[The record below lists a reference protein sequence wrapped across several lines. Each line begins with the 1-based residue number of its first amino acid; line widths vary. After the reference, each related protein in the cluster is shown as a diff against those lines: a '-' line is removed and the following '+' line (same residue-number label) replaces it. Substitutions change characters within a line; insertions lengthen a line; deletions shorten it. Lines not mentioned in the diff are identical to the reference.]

1 VTSTSISARQAA
13 HFGLVPPTV
22 PSLTGSID
30 ADQWPDIAVAAGSPV
45 RAAVARAIFTS
56 AVARLPLRVRLPAGR
71 TIGGGGP
78 ADPVMVLHRP
88 REFYRRFGASGLI
101 GFGESYM
108 AGDWDCASKTGASK
122 TGANQTGADLTALLT
137 VLAEHAAELVPPWL
151 QRLRRLAVRR
161 QPGDDLQTVEGA
173 RRNIGRHYDLSNDLF
188 GLFLDETMTYSSAVF
203 TDPADIPAMDQLTTA
218 RFLAEAQRR
227 KIDRLLD
234 QAGVGPGGRVLE
246 IGTGWGELA
255 IRAARRGATV
265 HTVTI
270 SREQAEL
277 ATKRIAQAGLAG
289 QVRVELCDYR
299 DIEGQFD
306 AICSV
311 EMLEAVG
318 ERYWDPFFSA
328 LDQHLAPGGRVGLQT
343 ITMGH
348 DRMLATQHTYT
359 WIQKYIF
366 PGGLLPSITA
376 IGDSLSRTRLRIV
389 SREDFGAH
397 YAATLKLWREQ
408 FGAHAGEV
416 ARLGFDD
423 VFRRMWNFYLSYT
436 EAGFRAGYID
446 VSQLTLAR
454 I

>member
-1 VTSTSISARQAA
+1 VTTTSIPVTTTSIRVRPAGAA
-13 HFGLVPPTV
+13 VDP
-22 PSLTGSID
+22 D
-30 ADQWPDIAVAAGSPV
+30 RWPDIAVAAGSPV
-45 RAAVARAIFTS
+45 RAAVARAVFTS
-56 AVARLPLRVRLPAGR
+56 AVAQLPLRVRLPSGQDSAYR

-78 ADPVMVLHRP
+78 ATPVMVLRRP

-108 AGDWDCASKTGASK
+108 AGDWDSE
-122 TGANQTGADLTALLT
+122 DLTALLT

-161 QPGDDLQTVEGA
+161 HPGDDLQTVAGA

-188 GLFLDETMTYSSAVF
+188 ALFLDETMTYSSAIF
-203 TDPADIPAMDQLTTA
+203 TDPDDNPGPEQLPD
-218 RFLAEAQRR
+218 AQRR

-234 QAGVGPGGRVLE
+234 RAGVGRGSRVLE

-255 IRAARRGATV
+255 IQAARRGATV

-277 ATKRIAQAGLAG
+277 ATRRIAEAGLAG

-299 DIEGQFD
+299 DVEGQFD

-311 EMLEAVG
+311 EMIEAVG
-318 ERYWDPFFSA
+318 DQYWDTFFTA

-343 ITMGH
+343 ITMAH
-348 DRMLATQHTYT
+348 DRMLATRHTYT

-366 PGGLLPSITA
+366 PGGLLPSVTA

-397 YAATLKLWREQ
+397 YAATLKLWRER
-408 FGAHAGEV
+408 FGAHADEV
-416 ARLGFDD
+416 ARLGFDE
-423 VFRRMWNFYLSYT
+423 VFSRMWNFYFSYT

>member
-1 VTSTSISARQAA
+1 VTTTSIRPTQAGA
-13 HFGLVPPTV
+13 TV
-22 PSLTGSID
+22 D
-30 ADQWPDIAVAAGSPV
+30 AQRWPDIAVAAGSPV
-45 RAAVARAIFTS
+45 RAAVARAVFTN
-56 AVARLPLRVRLPAGR
+56 AVTRLPLRVRFPNGQV
-71 TIGGGGP
+71 IGGGP
-78 ADPVMVLHRP
+78 DTPVMVLRRP

-101 GFGESYM
+101 GFGEAYM
-108 AGDWDCASKTGASK
+108 AGDWDAAGEN
-122 TGANQTGADLTALLT
+122 GDDLTGLLT

-151 QRLRRLAVRR
+151 QRLRKLAVRR
-161 QPGDDLQTVEGA
+161 QPRGDRQTVAGA

-188 GLFLDETMTYSSAVF
+188 ALFLDETMTYSAALF
-203 TDPADIPAMDQLTTA
+203 TDLDEPAD
-218 RFLAEAQRR
+218 LAGAQRR

-234 QAGVGPGGRVLE
+234 RAGVGRGCRVLE

-270 SREQAEL
+270 SREQAAL
-277 ATKRIAQAGLAG
+277 ATQRIAEAGLAG

-299 DIEGQFD
+299 DVQGQFD

-311 EMLEAVG
+311 EMIEAVG
-318 ERYWDPFFSA
+318 DRYWDAFFTA
-328 LDQHLAPGGRVGLQT
+328 LDQHLAPGGRVGLQA
-343 ITMGH
+343 ITMAH
-348 DRMLATQHTYT
+348 DRMLATRHTYT

-366 PGGLLPSITA
+366 PGGLLPSVTA
-376 IGDSLSRTRLRIV
+376 IGDSLSRTRLQIV
-389 SREDFGAH
+389 SREDFGLH
-397 YAATLKLWREQ
+397 YAQTLRLWREQ
-408 FGAHAGEV
+408 FSARADQV
-416 ARLGFDD
+416 AALGFDE

>member
-1 VTSTSISARQAA
+1 VTTTSIRATQA
-13 HFGLVPPTV
+13 GRT
-22 PSLTGSID
+22 ID
-30 ADQWPDIAVAAGSPV
+30 AERWPDVAVAAGSPV
-45 RAAVARAIFTS
+45 RAAVARNVFTS
-56 AVARLPLRVRLPAGR
+56 AVTRLPLRVRFPSGQV
-71 TIGGGGP
+71 IGGGGP
-78 ADPVMVLHRP
+78 DAPVMVLRRP

-101 GFGESYM
+101 GFGEAYM
-108 AGDWDCASKTGASK
+108 AGDWDSE
-122 TGANQTGADLTALLT
+122 DLTALLT

-161 QPGDDLQTVEGA
+161 QPGDDLQTVAGA

-203 TDPADIPAMDQLTTA
+203 TDPGARPGQEQLAD
-218 RFLAEAQRR
+218 AQRR

-234 QAGVGPGGRVLE
+234 RAGVGRGTKMLE

-277 ATKRIAQAGLAG
+277 ATRRIAEAGLSG

-299 DIEGQFD
+299 DVAGQFD

-311 EMLEAVG
+311 EMIEAVG
-318 ERYWDPFFSA
+318 DRYWDTFFTA
-328 LDQHLAPGGRVGLQT
+328 LDRHLAPGGRVGLQT
-343 ITMGH
+343 ITMAH
-348 DRMLATQHTYT
+348 DRMLATRRTYT

-366 PGGLLPSITA
+366 PGGLLPSVTA

-389 SREDFGAH
+389 AREDFGAH
-397 YAATLKLWREQ
+397 YAETLRLWRER
-408 FGAHAGEV
+408 FGAHAGQV

-423 VFRRMWNFYLSYT
+423 VFRRMWTFYLCYT

>member
-1 VTSTSISARQAA
+1 VTTRTMAGTKALAKKTRPADT
-13 HFGLVPPTV
+13 GRTV
-22 PSLTGSID
+22 PVD
-30 ADQWPDIAVAAGSPV
+30 ADRWPDIAVAAGSPV
-45 RAAVARAIFTS
+45 RTAVARNVFTS
-56 AVARLPLRVRLPAGR
+56 AVARLPLQVKFPHGQI
-71 TIGGGGP
+71 IGGGGP
-78 ADPVMVLHRP
+78 AAPVMVLRRP

-108 AGDWDCASKTGASK
+108 AGDWDCADQSGD
-122 TGANQTGADLTALLT
+122 DLTALLT

-161 QPGDDLQTVEGA
+161 QPGDDLQTVAGA

-188 GLFLDETMTYSSAVF
+188 ALFLDESMTYSSALF
-203 TDPADIPAMDQLTTA
+203 TNLDEATD
-218 RFLAEAQRR
+218 LAGAQHR

-234 QAGVGPGGRVLE
+234 RARVGRGSRVLE

-265 HTVTI
+265 RTVTI

-277 ATKRIAQAGLAG
+277 ATRRIAEAGLAG

-299 DIEGQFD
+299 DVEGQFD

-311 EMLEAVG
+311 EMIEAVG
-318 ERYWDPFFSA
+318 DRYWDTFFTA
-328 LDQHLAPGGRVGLQT
+328 LDQHLAPGGRIGLQT
-343 ITMGH
+343 ITMAH
-348 DRMLATQHTYT
+348 DRMLATRHTYT

-366 PGGLLPSITA
+366 PGGLLPSVTA

-389 SREDFGAH
+389 AREDFGIH
-397 YAATLKLWREQ
+397 YAETLRLWRER

-416 ARLGFDD
+416 ARLGFDE

-454 I
+454 T

>member
-1 VTSTSISARQAA
+1 VITTSIRATQA
-13 HFGLVPPTV
+13 GT
-22 PSLTGSID
+22 TID
-30 ADQWPDIAVAAGSPV
+30 ADRWPDVAVAAGSPV
-45 RAAVARAIFTS
+45 RTAVARNVFTS
-56 AVARLPLRVRLPAGR
+56 AVARLPLQVRFPRGQI
-71 TIGGGGP
+71 IGGGGP
-78 ADPVMVLHRP
+78 DTPVMVLHRP

-101 GFGESYM
+101 GFGEAYM
-108 AGDWDCASKTGASK
+108 AGDWDCAD
-122 TGANQTGADLTALLT
+122 QTGEDLTALLI

-161 QPGDDLQTVEGA
+161 HPGEDLQTVAGA

-188 GLFLDETMTYSSAVF
+188 GLFLDETMTYSSALF
-203 TDPADIPAMDQLTTA
+203 TNLDETTD
-218 RFLAEAQRR
+218 LAGAQRR

-234 QAGVGPGGRVLE
+234 RAGVGPGCRLLE

-277 ATKRIAQAGLAG
+277 ATRRIAEAGLAS

-299 DIEGQFD
+299 DVEGQFD

-311 EMLEAVG
+311 EMIEAVG
-318 ERYWDPFFSA
+318 DRYWDTFFTA
-328 LDQHLAPGGRVGLQT
+328 LDRHLAPGGRIGLQT
-343 ITMGH
+343 ITMAH
-348 DRMLATQHTYT
+348 DRMLATRHTYT

-366 PGGLLPSITA
+366 PGGLLPSVTA

-389 SREDFGAH
+389 AREDFGAH
-397 YAATLKLWREQ
+397 YAETLKLWRER
-408 FGAHAGEV
+408 FGAQAGEV
-416 ARLGFDD
+416 ARLGFDE

>member
-1 VTSTSISARQAA
+1 VTTTSVAVTPPGAA
-13 HFGLVPPTV
+13 
-22 PSLTGSID
+22 ID
-30 ADQWPDIAVAAGSPV
+30 AERWPDVAVAAGSPV
-45 RAAVARAIFTS
+45 RAAVARAVFTR
-56 AVARLPLRVRLPAGR
+56 AVARLPLQVKLPDGR
-71 TIGGGGP
+71 IVGGGKKD
-78 ADPVMVLHRP
+78 APVMVLHRP

-101 GFGESYM
+101 GFGESYL
-108 AGDWDCASKTGASK
+108 AGDWDSH
-122 TGANQTGADLTALLT
+122 DLTGLLT

-161 QPGDDLQTVEGA
+161 QPRDDLQTVTGA

-188 GLFLDETMTYSSAVF
+188 ALFLDETMTYSAAIF
-203 TDPADIPAMDQLTTA
+203 ADQDDAPAEDQLA
-218 RFLAEAQRR
+218 DAQRR

-234 QAGVGPGGRVLE
+234 RAGVSRGCRVLE

-265 HTVTI
+265 RSITI

-277 ATKRIAQAGLAG
+277 ASHRIAAAGLAG

-299 DIEGQFD
+299 DVQGQFD

-318 ERYWDPFFSA
+318 ERYWDTFFAA
-328 LDQHLAPGGRVGLQT
+328 LDQHLAPGGRVSLQT
-343 ITMGH
+343 ITMPH
-348 DRMLATQHTYT
+348 DRMLATRNTYT

-366 PGGLLPSITA
+366 PGGLLPSVTA

-389 SREDFGAH
+389 KREDYGPH
-397 YAATLKLWREQ
+397 YAQTLRIWREQ
-408 FGAHAGEV
+408 FGAHADEV
-416 ARLGFDD
+416 ARLGFDE
-423 VFRRMWNFYLSYT
+423 VFRRMWNFYLSYS
-436 EAGFRAGYID
+436 EAGFLAGYID

>member
-1 VTSTSISARQAA
+1 VTTTSIRATQA
-13 HFGLVPPTV
+13 GT
-22 PSLTGSID
+22 TID
-30 ADQWPDIAVAAGSPV
+30 ADRWPDVAVAAGSPV
-45 RAAVARAIFTS
+45 RTAVARNVFTS
-56 AVARLPLRVRLPAGR
+56 AVARLPLQVRFPSGQI
-71 TIGGGGP
+71 IGGGGP
-78 ADPVMVLHRP
+78 DTPVMVLRRP

-101 GFGESYM
+101 GFGEAYM
-108 AGDWDCASKTGASK
+108 AGDWDSAH
-122 TGANQTGADLTALLT
+122 QTGEDLTALLV

-161 QPGDDLQTVEGA
+161 HPGEDLQTVAGA

-188 GLFLDETMTYSSAVF
+188 ALFLDETMTYSSAVF
-203 TDPADIPAMDQLTTA
+203 TDPDGHPGPEQLAD
-218 RFLAEAQRR
+218 AQRR

-234 QAGVGPGGRVLE
+234 QAGVGRGCRVLE

-277 ATKRIAQAGLAG
+277 ATRRIAEAGLAG
-289 QVRVELCDYR
+289 QVQVELCDYR
-299 DIEGQFD
+299 DVEGQFD

-311 EMLEAVG
+311 EMIEAVG
-318 ERYWDPFFSA
+318 DRYWDTFFTA
-328 LDQHLAPGGRVGLQT
+328 LDQHLAPGGRIGLQT
-343 ITMGH
+343 ITMAH
-348 DRMLATQHTYT
+348 DRMLATRRTYT

-366 PGGLLPSITA
+366 PGGLLPSVTA
-376 IGDSLSRTRLRIV
+376 VGDSLSRTGLRIV
-389 SREDFGAH
+389 AREDYGLH
-397 YAATLKLWREQ
+397 YAETLRLWREQ
-408 FGAHAGEV
+408 FGARAEQ
-416 ARLGFDD
+416 AAALGFDE